1 MELFLA
7 GRDQIPASVLAHSPS
22 HFLQSDFWASF
33 KEAQGWKAIR
43 VYGTYN
49 PRQYLPSWT
58 GGEEL
63 GFSCSILTRSFSLP
77 LVGRFSLA
85 YVPMGVE
92 LGDSPEILADAM
104 AYGRFLSN
112 FSDNLRAF
120 LDKRTICLRFDVP
133 VDLPSLEERSQY
145 RRTIPCRL
153 APDNIQPPDTVLVDL
168 SAPVEEIL
176 SRMKSKW
183 RYNIRLAEKKGVEV
197 RRCGAEAIDVFYS
210 LYETTSRRDGI
221 AIHHKGYYQDLL
233 RRSAVG
239 ANLENDTNGGATSS
253 LETSLHEVPARV
265 DLYVASYRDEPLA
278 AIITLFSG
286 REAVYLYGA
295 SSNSH
300 RNLMPAYLLQWRAM
314 QDARAAGCMVYDLY
328 GIPPT
333 DDPEHPMH
341 GLYRFKTGFGGQNVH
356 RPGSVDI
363 PLSSLYRFYVLGE
376 RVRNFWYKRVKK
388 LLAGR

>member
-1 MELFLA
+1 MEFFLA
-7 GRDQIPASVLAHSPS
+7 GRDQIPAALLEHSPS

-43 VYGTYN
+43 VYGHYN
-49 PRQYLPSWT
+49 PRQYLPDWT
-58 GGEEL
+58 GAEEL

-77 LVGRFSLA
+77 LVGKFSLA

-104 AYGRFLSN
+104 VYGRLLSD
-112 FSDNLRAF
+112 FSDSLRVF

-133 VDLPSLEERSQY
+133 VDLPSLEERSRY
-145 RRTIPCRL
+145 RRDIPCRL

-168 SAPVEEIL
+168 AAQPEEIL

-221 AIHHKGYYQDLL
+221 AIHHKDYYHDLL
-233 RRSAVG
+233 LHSSGAESNGSASV
-239 ANLENDTNGGATSS
+239 S
-253 LETSLHEVPARV
+253 
-265 DLYVASYRDEPLA
+265 LYVASYQGEPLA
-278 AIITLFSG
+278 AIITLFAG

-314 QDARAAGCMVYDLY
+314 QDAKAAGCLVYDLY

-333 DDPEHPMH
+333 DAPGHPMH
-341 GLYRFKTGFGGQNVH
+341 GLYRFKTGFGGQNIH

-363 PLSSLYRFYVLGE
+363 PLSPVYHGYVLGE
-376 RVRNFWYKRVKK
+376 RLRNFWYKRVKK

>member
-7 GRDQIPASVLAHSPS
+7 GRDQIPAAVLEDSPS

-33 KEAQGWKAIR
+33 KEGHGWTAIR
-43 VYGTYN
+43 VYGRYS
-49 PRQYLPSWT
+49 PRQYLPGWT
-58 GGEEL
+58 GAEEL
-63 GFSCSILTRSFSLP
+63 GFTCSVLARGFSLP
-77 LVGRFSLA
+77 LAGRFSLA

-92 LGDSPEILADAM
+92 LGKSPEILADPV
-104 AYGRFLSN
+104 AYGRFLSD
-112 FSDNLRAF
+112 FSDILRKF
-120 LDKRTICLRFDVP
+120 IDKRALCIRFDVP
-133 VDLPSLEERSQY
+133 VDLRSLEERLAY
-145 RRTIPCRL
+145 RRDIPCRL

-168 SAPVEEIL
+168 TASPEEIL
-176 SRMKSKW
+176 SRMKGKW

-197 RRCGAEAIDVFYS
+197 RRCGAEAVDAFYQ

-233 RRSAVG
+233 QRSCG
-239 ANLENDTNGGATSS
+239 AAADGGAS
-253 LETSLHEVPARV
+253 VG
-265 DLYVASYRDEPLA
+265 LYVASWQGEPLA
-278 AIITLFSG
+278 AIITLFAG

-314 QDARAAGCMVYDLY
+314 QDAKAAGCTVYDLY

-333 DDPEHPMH
+333 DDPGHPMH
-341 GLYRFKTGFGGQNVH
+341 GLYRFKTGFGGQNIH

-363 PLSSLYRFYVLGE
+363 PLGPLYRFYVVGE
-376 RVRNFWYKRVKK
+376 RLRNFWYKRVKK

>member
-7 GRDQIPASVLAHSPS
+7 GKDQIPASLLGHAPS

-49 PRQYLPSWT
+49 PRQYLEGWN
-58 GGEEL
+58 GAEEL
-63 GFSCSILTRSFSLP
+63 GFSCSILARSFSLP
-77 LVGRFSLA
+77 LVGEFSLA

-92 LGDSPEILADAM
+92 LGNSPEILADAM
-104 AYGRFLSN
+104 VYGRFLSD
-112 FSDNLRAF
+112 FSDNLKVF
-120 LDKRTICLRFDVP
+120 LDKRTICIRFDVP
-133 VDLPSLEERSQY
+133 VDLLSLEERQTY
-145 RRTIPCRL
+145 RQTISCKL

-168 SAPVEEIL
+168 TPQPEEIL
-176 SRMKSKW
+176 ARMKSKW

-197 RRCGAEAIDVFYS
+197 RRCGAEAIDAFYS

-221 AIHHKGYYQDLL
+221 AIHRKGYYQDLL
-233 RRSAVG
+233 RRSQASCPT
-239 ANLENDTNGGATSS
+239 D
-253 LETSLHEVPARV
+253 ARV
-265 DLYVASYRDEPLA
+265 DLYVASYQDEPLA
-278 AIITLFSG
+278 AIITLFAEG
-286 REAVYLYGA
+286 EAVYLYGA
-295 SSNSH
+295 SSNNH
-300 RNLMPAYLLQWRAM
+300 RNLMPAYLLQWHAM
-314 QDARAAGCMVYDLY
+314 QDAKAAGCQVYDMY

-333 DDPEHPMH
+333 DDPGHPMH

-363 PLSSLYRFYVLGE
+363 PLSPLYRFYVLGE
-376 RVRNFWYKRVKK
+376 RLRNFWYKRVKK